1 MRLIKKEDRRIKYD
15 REHTVMI
22 TLKLNKKTD
31 EDIIR
36 FLEGNT
42 SGSRSGLLKQII
54 RTYMLHFTLVSNTDR

>member
-15 REHTVMI
+15 REHTIMI

-36 FLEGNT
+36 FLDSLTPGT
-42 SGSRSGLLKQII
+42 RSLFLKKLLREK
-54 RTYMLHFTLVSNTDR
+54 MPEKLVSNTDI

>member
-1 MRLIKKEDRRIKYD
+1 MRLIRKEDRRIKYD

-36 FLEGNT
+36 FLDSLAPGT
-42 SGSRSGLLKQII
+42 RSLFLKKLLREK
-54 RTYMLHFTLVSNTDR
+54 MPEALVSNTDI

>member
-15 REHTVMI
+15 REHTIMI

-36 FLEGNT
+36 FLDSLAPGT
-42 SGSRSGLLKQII
+42 RSLFLKKLLRERMPEK
-54 RTYMLHFTLVSNTDR
+54 LVSNTDI